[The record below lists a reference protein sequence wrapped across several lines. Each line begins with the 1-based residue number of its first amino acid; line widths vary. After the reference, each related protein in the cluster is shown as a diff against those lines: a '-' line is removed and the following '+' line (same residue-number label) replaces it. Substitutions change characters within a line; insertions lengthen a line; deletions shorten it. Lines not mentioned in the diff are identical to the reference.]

1 MLTKATLNCRLRHL
15 FAQKEGNYLSV
26 QDAYNTYNRTYT
38 DGISLDK
45 FGRTIKECFPTV
57 LKKSSPPLTCT
68 SATTAYNN
76 ENISPT
82 ASSPPICTSPITTD
96 QLLQFARSQKCTESN
111 WCVTESQNSIQL
123 WKPDAKFV
131 NGLKPCRVLTIS
143 DSLKVS
149 ASYNGVEIDLTRLGI
164 TNHINGLRDL
174 ENILSTISDIP
185 ACEGLQGNVYT
196 ETQYPALKATV
207 ESVCDRTGEP
217 QQVMRSLECSQWV
230 HALPGSKVARC
241 TKCSALRSAVKQA
254 RWRRDKMK
262 RASGDSPQIPAKRKR
277 WDYMSEQEKRQK
289 YNTEQTRRT
298 KAESKTDYYK
308 GKYDSLKESIQLT
321 KEDHKDMTD
330 IFNNIDSDVT
340 KLFPN
345 DPRKRLLWTIQ
356 RDNVQNKR
364 NQWNAE
370 FLDVCLQLWQRS
382 KQGYADLRD
391 SGFLKLPSERL
402 LRYKKNKSSTISY
415 LRQMMLTLAEVMQW
429 MDDEARQQGV
439 TERGRHGFIVFDEIK
454 IQGSIQLR
462 RVGDQFEVAG
472 LVDLGDF
479 YHSMR
484 SLQTAGDQKAEMA
497 THVCQLAFKGC
508 EGFFFPFAWFP
519 TTEIAPISIFHCH
532 WDSVFY
538 LKQFKFYSHAC
549 LCDGGQANRDFILAH
564 FKSSDDAITNHFTIN
579 NMYGDSSYAF
589 IMDPPHNIKK
599 LRNNLEKSTM
609 TGTARSFKVGGKHI
623 LWSHLK
629 ESYLHDKTNARAPVT
644 SSKIKDGHFQLT
656 PATRMRNHLAADVFS
671 NDMLELLDNY
681 QEFKKDQKGDLDSM
695 SKTREYLVAGNVFV
709 RTFANTKPIRTM
721 DDPRL
726 VQLDGALQWF
736 LDWNQEVKESVNDAL
751 ENMFGCVRA
760 SNGSNTNPTILQYGP
775 SVNGYIHCRS
785 FKVRNGN
792 ASRKY

>member
-1 MLTKATLNCRLRHL
+1 
-15 FAQKEGNYLSV
+15 
-26 QDAYNTYNRTYT
+26 
-38 DGISLDK
+38 
-45 FGRTIKECFPTV
+45 
-57 LKKSSPPLTCT
+57 
-68 SATTAYNN
+68 
-76 ENISPT
+76 
-82 ASSPPICTSPITTD
+82 
-96 QLLQFARSQKCTESN
+96 
-111 WCVTESQNSIQL
+111 
-123 WKPDAKFV
+123 
-131 NGLKPCRVLTIS
+131 
-143 DSLKVS
+143 
-149 ASYNGVEIDLTRLGI
+149 
-164 TNHINGLRDL
+164 
-174 ENILSTISDIP
+174 
-185 ACEGLQGNVYT
+185 
-196 ETQYPALKATV
+196 
-207 ESVCDRTGEP
+207 
-217 QQVMRSLECSQWV
+217 MRSLECSQWV

-277 WDYMSEQEKRQK
+277 WDYMSDQEKRQK

-356 RDNVQNKR
+356 RDHVQNKR

-402 LRYKKNKSSTISY
+402 LRYKKNKVNQRPG
-415 LRQMMLTLAEVMQW
+415 LHAEVMQW

-462 RVGDQFEVAG
+462 RVGDQFEIAG

-538 LKQFKFYSHAC
+538 LKQFKFYSRAC

-589 IMDPPHNIKK
+589 IMDPPHIKK

-736 LDWNQEVKESVNDAL
+736 LDWNQEVKESVNVTAKERNKSYISDKLHFDLCSMVLGFKSYVHTMTTQFPGTGLVSAHTNQDAL
-751 ENMFGCVRA
+751 ENMFVCVRA